1 MHGEMGNMTDTKRL
15 LEPANMQ
22 ELLRG
27 WLLHAHKG
35 RDRHDDAARRYEGH
49 RTGFGVPTI
58 VLSAVVGTSVFA
70 SLGEQPAVWAQVSVG
85 LLSMAAA
92 VFSALQTFFDYP
104 ARAERHR

>member
-1 MHGEMGNMTDTKRL
+1 MLGETGSMTDTKRL

-35 RDRHDDAARRYEGH
+35 RDRHDVAARRYEGH

-70 SLGEQPAVWAQVSVG
+70 SLGEQQAAIWAQVSVG
-85 LLSMAAA
+85 VLSMGAA
-92 VFSALQTFFDYP
+92 VFSALQT
-104 ARAERHR
+104 